1 MLNSAKRGVV
11 VVVEINGKHCFENV
25 LYNIL

>member
-1 MLNSAKRGVV
+1 MLNSGKRGAV
-11 VVVEINGKHCFENV
+11 VVVEINGKHYFENV